1 MTLRLPLSI
10 RERLPERL
18 RHALRLSR
26 HLFAKG
32 QPSMAIPRDLLADC
46 RTCASRDELV
56 KNLPRGGRVAEVG
69 TYRGHF
75 ARHILAAGDPAELH
89 LIDIDVSLLE
99 PDVAKDARVSIH
111 RGLSHEMLA

>member
-10 RERLPERL
+10 RDRLPDRV
-18 RHALRLSR
+18 RHALRLAR

-32 QPSMAIPRDLLADC
+32 QPSMAIPPELLADC
-46 RTCASRDELV
+46 RMCASRNELV
-56 KNLPRGGRVAEVG
+56 KNLPRGGRIAEVG

-75 ARHILAAGDPAELH
+75 ARPILAACDPAELH

-99 PDVAKDARVSIH
+99 PGVAKDARVSVH
-111 RGLSHEMLA
+111 RGPSQAML